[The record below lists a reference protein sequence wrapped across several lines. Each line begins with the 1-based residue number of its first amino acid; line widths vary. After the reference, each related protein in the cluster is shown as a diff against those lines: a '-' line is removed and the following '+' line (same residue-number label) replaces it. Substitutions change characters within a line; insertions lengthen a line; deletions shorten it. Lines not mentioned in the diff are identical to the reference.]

1 MVPIFEKTGPY
12 RDHFDVGT
20 TVGHT
25 DNANHACQICAL
37 GGESSFKKLSY
48 PISCIMVGVGPLC
61 CSGGGVPSFVI
72 AASGVV
78 VVGLGGPP
86 SLGSMAGSHSPLQGV
101 HSKSSTIVISV
112 GID

>member
-1 MVPIFEKTGPY
+1 MYHGGCGSVVLF
-12 RDHFDVGT
+12 
-20 TVGHT
+20 
-25 DNANHACQICAL
+25 
-37 GGESSFKKLSY
+37 GGE
-48 PISCIMVGVGPLC
+48 
-61 CSGGGVPSFVI
+61 GVPSFVI

-86 SLGSMAGSHSPLQGV
+86 SLGGVAGSHSPLRGV